1 MKLQQNLAT
10 RKRRIFFKTNLLVL
24 EQNDEAPVLDKKT
37 EVDLPS
43 IIITKE
49 MVRNEILKLYVNK
62 SFGPYEIHSKF

>member
-24 EQNDEAPVLDKKT
+24 EQNDEVPVLDKKT

-62 SFGPYEIHSKF
+62 SFGPDEIHSKF

>member
-1 MKLQQNLAT
+1 M
-10 RKRRIFFKTNLLVL
+10 L
-24 EQNDEAPVLDKKT
+24 EQNDEVPVLDKKT

-62 SFGPYEIHSKF
+62 SFGPYEIRSKF

>member
-1 MKLQQNLAT
+1 M
-10 RKRRIFFKTNLLVL
+10 L
-24 EQNDEAPVLDKKT
+24 EQNDEVPVLDKKT

-62 SFGPYEIHSKF
+62 SFGPDEIHSKF